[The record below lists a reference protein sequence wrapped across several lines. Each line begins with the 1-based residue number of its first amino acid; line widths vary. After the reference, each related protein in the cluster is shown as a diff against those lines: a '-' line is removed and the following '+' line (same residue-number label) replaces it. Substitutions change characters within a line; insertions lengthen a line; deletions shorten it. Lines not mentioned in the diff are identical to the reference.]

1 MKNIRYN
8 LGGEKAAAGT
18 GEAQRA
24 PRLRL
29 LPALLLAFFATSAAA
44 QDGSFQLGTVV
55 VTGAAQG
62 AEQGAE
68 QVLGKDAIQK
78 RNADTVGSAVV
89 ALPGT
94 SLSRNSRNED
104 TVSLRGFD
112 SRQVPMFVDGV
123 PLYVP
128 YDGYIDFAR
137 FTTFDLSEIRVAK
150 AGASLLYGPNT
161 LGGAINL
168 VTRKPVASM
177 SWSPTAL
184 AGWKRRAAALSLRLL
199 RWPRPAFRC

>member
-1 MKNIRYN
+1 MHS
-8 LGGEKAAAGT
+8 
-18 GEAQRA
+18 A

-29 LPALLLAFFATSAAA
+29 LPALLLTVFATAAVA
-44 QDGSFQLGTVV
+44 QEGTFQLGTVV
-55 VTGAAQG
+55 VSASAH
-62 AEQGAE
+62 APESVAE
-68 QVLGKDAIQK
+68 QVMGKDAIQQS
-78 RNADTVGSAVV
+78 NADTVSAAV
-89 ALPGT
+89 ATLPGA
-94 SLSRNSRNED
+94 SLSRNSRNEE
-104 TVSLRGFD
+104 TVFLRGFD
-112 SRQVPMFVDGV
+112 ARQVPVFVDGV